1 MDRTVFFNIECV
13 LCVAADESDDVDMIT
28 PMCPLPTE
36 CVLSLTE
43 CVLYVAA
50 DESDDVDMLTPLI
63 PHFFSFFFP
72 LFFFLQTRATT
83 WTCSRHSFP
92 IFFPFFSHY
101 FFFCRRERRRGHAH
115 ATHSPRPAVSQ
126 KGEDKNCCPYCFFF
140 RWLTTRGVEG

>member
-36 CVLSLTE
+36 CVLLLTE

-63 PHFFSFFFP
+63 PHFFFLFFP

-92 IFFPFFSHY
+92 TACCFA
-101 FFFCRRERRRGHAH
+101 ER
-115 ATHSPRPAVSQ
+115 
-126 KGEDKNCCPYCFFF
+126 
-140 RWLTTRGVEG
+140 

>member
-36 CVLSLTE
+36 CVLLLTE

-63 PHFFSFFFP
+63 PHFFFLFFP
-72 LFFFLQTRATT
+72 L
-83 WTCSRHSFP
+83 
-92 IFFPFFSHY
+92 

-115 ATHSPRPAVSQ
+115 ATHSTRPAVSQ

>member
-36 CVLSLTE
+36 CVLLLTE

-63 PHFFSFFFP
+63 PHGLLFRRKVRTKIAAPIVFFS
-72 LFFFLQTRATT
+72 A
-83 WTCSRHSFP
+83 
-92 IFFPFFSHY
+92 
-101 FFFCRRERRRGHAH
+101 G
-115 ATHSPRPAVSQ
+115 
-126 KGEDKNCCPYCFFF
+126 
-140 RWLTTRGVEG
+140 